1 MEHLSEVMR
10 IIEAGLESDNKNIL
24 NYSNLLADKL
34 EKEGE
39 PEFANSIRRLLENTQ
54 NSISHEHKKS
64 FMSTKSLLDKDS
76 QLQLAE
82 IKTYKKGEIFLA
94 LENNSQDY
102 ITEIITLINHHSELT
117 KKYIKAY
124 RSVILY
130 GPPGTGK
137 SQTAKFISAETGLP
151 LVIVRIDGLISS
163 YLGSTSKNIRTLF
176 NFVKETPCILFL
188 DEFDAIAKARDDIN
202 EIGELKRVVNSLLQ
216 NIDEL
221 EGAVPIIAATNHEQ
235 LLDSAVWRRFEY
247 KVFVNLPTYTQRYCL
262 LDHNL
267 SDIITDKQLLSFLA
281 LATKS
286 MSGSEI
292 DMLSNYIKTYISMNN
307 LKPTAD
313 LVFDR
318 FIKFVNRTQHSAD
331 LQEFDK
337 IHFLN
342 KLRNSADAKEYRK
355 LLTLKM
361 ISDLIGE
368 AKSTVH
374 DRLKKLNKKEVNDN
388 A

>member
-130 GPPGTGK
+130 GPP
-137 SQTAKFISAETGLP
+137 SN
-151 LVIVRIDGLISS
+151 SS
-163 YLGSTSKNIRTLF
+163 IFCNRLLTTLF
-176 NFVKETPCILFL
+176 N
-188 DEFDAIAKARDDIN
+188 
-202 EIGELKRVVNSLLQ
+202 S
-216 NIDEL
+216 
-221 EGAVPIIAATNHEQ
+221 PI
-235 LLDSAVWRRFEY
+235 
-247 KVFVNLPTYTQRYCL
+247 
-262 LDHNL
+262 
-267 SDIITDKQLLSFLA
+267 SFISSLA
-281 LATKS
+281 LA
-286 MSGSEI
+286 I
-292 DMLSNYIKTYISMNN
+292 ASNSSK
-307 LKPTAD
+307 
-313 LVFDR
+313 
-318 FIKFVNRTQHSAD
+318 
-331 LQEFDK
+331 
-337 IHFLN
+337 
-342 KLRNSADAKEYRK
+342 NSIQGVS
-355 LLTLKM
+355 LT
-361 ISDLIGE
+361 
-368 AKSTVH
+368 
-374 DRLKKLNKKEVNDN
+374 KLNSVLMFFEVLPK
-388 A
+388 